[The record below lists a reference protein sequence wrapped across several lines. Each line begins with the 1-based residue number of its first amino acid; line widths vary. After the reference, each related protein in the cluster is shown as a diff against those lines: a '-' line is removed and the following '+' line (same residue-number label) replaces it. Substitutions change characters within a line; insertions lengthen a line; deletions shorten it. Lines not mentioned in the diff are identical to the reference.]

1 MKTFQKEKNYQSIKP
16 SLLSAYAN
24 ELHTFLLILLP
35 YQGLSLSIYDTKSTD
50 LITEKCLL
58 VRPE

>member
-35 YQGLSLSIYDTKSTD
+35 YQGLSLSIYNTKSTD
-50 LITEKCLL
+50 LIT
-58 VRPE
+58 